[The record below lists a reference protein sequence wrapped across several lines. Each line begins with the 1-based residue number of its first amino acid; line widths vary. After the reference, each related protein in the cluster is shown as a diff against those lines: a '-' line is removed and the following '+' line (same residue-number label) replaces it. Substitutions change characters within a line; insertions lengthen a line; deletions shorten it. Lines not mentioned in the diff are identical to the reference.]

1 MGLFKANV
9 VQELIEGI
17 NENNTRQDASADLL
31 ADADA
36 DARAQ
41 RVKMQMQTYARTKA
55 LVI

>member
-17 NENNTRQDASADLL
+17 NENTTRQDASADLL
-31 ADADA
+31 ADA